1 MPKQHSVESRII
13 SWSDAVYGTRD
24 YYADPRFLNIDS
36 IQVLGLGISDSSTKI
51 KSQLNNLTSTV
62 QTAIVLLLNSLK
74 DYRSV
79 ELLPNSEIPQNIW
92 DSPMFQQWHIKRWP
106 VMQYVEQQI
115 LTSVSALKVVVT
127 NLPIIGSSNDQLL
140 TLRGNN
146 NTVIFSAHQ
155 LAEMYNNAE
164 MNYLIIAYIIQH
176 LIWHEIYG
184 LVSPPVVFWLSNQ
197 FDYSDDHCSSPGC
210 IMSRSLHIST
220 NPNVT
225 ISKQLEKV
233 RTYVLNVLQIAKT
246 HWNAI
251 DTDSHLSDWGLLCHD
266 CTIDAW
272 SRIIEYQVHRRNL
285 SSWNSWFVRNR
296 WLNITRK
303 QKN

>member
-176 LIWHEIYG
+176 LI
-184 LVSPPVVFWLSNQ
+184 
-197 FDYSDDHCSSPGC
+197 
-210 IMSRSLHIST
+210 
-220 NPNVT
+220 
-225 ISKQLEKV
+225 
-233 RTYVLNVLQIAKT
+233 
-246 HWNAI
+246 
-251 DTDSHLSDWGLLCHD
+251 
-266 CTIDAW
+266 
-272 SRIIEYQVHRRNL
+272 
-285 SSWNSWFVRNR
+285 
-296 WLNITRK
+296 
-303 QKN
+303 